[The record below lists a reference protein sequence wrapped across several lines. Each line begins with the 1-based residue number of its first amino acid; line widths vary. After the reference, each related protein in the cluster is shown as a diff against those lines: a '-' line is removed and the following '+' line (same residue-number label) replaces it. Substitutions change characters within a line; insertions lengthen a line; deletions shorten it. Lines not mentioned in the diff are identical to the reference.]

1 MFNNLLF
8 CVTNKQKKNS
18 GGLKNNIF
26 FNFSLQRT
34 DNSKSE
40 LRPTFPT
47 ASLNSTYNEFEINT
61 GPTTRVNIVR
71 RTD

>member
-8 CVTNKQKKNS
+8 CVTYKQKKNL
-18 GGLKNNIF
+18 GGLKNIF